1 MQACHEYSALLKAL
15 FEKRLIISR
24 RASFIYPFGF
34 RSNDGDRKMKTMI
47 VALGLLSLAGGPV
60 FAASPVFGA
69 GSYVPQSGYV
79 PGYYGVNPNSPAL
92 TGGGSIGHNRLQQA
106 F

>member
-1 MQACHEYSALLKAL
+1 MRTMIAALALL
-15 FEKRLIISR
+15 
-24 RASFIYPFGF
+24 
-34 RSNDGDRKMKTMI
+34 T
-47 VALGLLSLAGGPV
+47 LAAGPV
-60 FAASPVFGA
+60 FAASPVFGT

-92 TGGGSIGHNRLQQA
+92 TGGGSLGHNRLQQE